1 MTMQETFREFS
12 FEAAHQTPPFST
24 LHGHS
29 FRVLV
34 TLHGEP
40 DPVFGW
46 SHNLYEVEP
55 LIEQVKGLVDHKYLN
70 DVPGLEMPTLENL
83 TRWLWTELDQRLAG
97 VGRVTVRRG
106 NDGQTEGC
114 TVSRQPELT
123 HA

>member
-34 TLHGEP
+34 TLHGEF
-40 DPVFGW
+40 DPVF
-46 SHNLYEVEP
+46 
-55 LIEQVKGLVDHKYLN
+55 Q
-70 DVPGLEMPTLENL
+70 
-83 TRWLWTELDQRLAG
+83 A
-97 VGRVTVRRG
+97 
-106 NDGQTEGC
+106 EGC